1 MQQEN
6 AGPGHGLA
14 LFVRRWASN
23 PYRIGGIL
31 PSARPLARVMASAG
45 MQARRGEGPV
55 VELGAGTGTITRALI
70 ENGVGEGEL
79 VLIERDRQMCRW
91 LKQRFPRA
99 AVVRDEA
106 ARLGMILARECAGAA
121 SVVISSLPLRNMGMR
136 EREAIVEAS
145 LDAVPEGG
153 ALVQY
158 TYARHPAV
166 ACAQLGLECRRVG
179 FVAMNVPPAGV
190 WRITRSGGAAAS
202 RLAAA
207 ASSRPDP
214 GGSNG

>member
-6 AGPGHGLA
+6 AGPGQEFA
-14 LFVRRWASN
+14 LFMRRWASN

-70 ENGVGEGEL
+70 ENGVDEREL
-79 VLIERDRQMCRW
+79 VLVERDRQMCRW

-166 ACAQLGLECRRVG
+166 ACARLGLECRRVG

-190 WRITRSGGAAAS
+190 WRITRSGAVS
-202 RLAAA
+202 RLTAA

>member
-1 MQQEN
+1 M
-6 AGPGHGLA
+6 
-14 LFVRRWASN
+14 
-23 PYRIGGIL
+23 
-31 PSARPLARVMASAG
+31 PSARPLARVMAGAG
-45 MQARRGEGPV
+45 VQARRGEGPV

-70 ENGVGEGEL
+70 ENGVGEREL

-106 ARLGMILARECAGAA
+106 ARLGMILAREGAGAA
-121 SVVISSLPLRNMGMR
+121 SVVISSLPLRNMGMQ
-136 EREAIVEAS
+136 ERESIVEAS

-166 ACAQLGLECRRVG
+166 PCARLGLECRRVG

-190 WRITRSGGAAAS
+190 WRITRSGAAS

-207 ASSRPDP
+207 ASSRPGP

>member
-14 LFVRRWASN
+14 LFMRRWASN

-45 MQARRGEGPV
+45 MQARRGGGPV

-70 ENGVGEGEL
+70 ENGVGEREL
-79 VLIERDRQMCRW
+79 VLVERDRQMCRW
-91 LKQRFPRA
+91 LRQRFPRA

-106 ARLGMILARECAGAA
+106 ARLDVILARECAGAA
-121 SVVISSLPLRNMGMR
+121 SVVISSLPLRNMGVR

-166 ACAQLGLECRRVG
+166 ACARLGLECRRVG

-190 WRITRSGGAAAS
+190 WRITRSGAAS
-202 RLAAA
+202 RLTAA
-207 ASSRPDP
+207 ASSRTDP